1 MKFADAAG
9 DRDRPLEVRRVAH
22 ERGHGILRRLGQHA
36 PPRMLD
42 AEIVECQL
50 HAIGRQDERDPGGRA
65 AGIHDPVVDAARGAN
80 RLGPLPPRG
89 EPAGGSAVGVVDLGL
104 GGRVGP
110 RLRYERQPAA
120 GHAAG
125 AAQSARVA
133 AEISRVSRRSS
144 SVVGRP
150 QNQ

>member
-1 MKFADAAG
+1 MPSGGRTSEIQAG
-9 DRDRPLEVRRVAH
+9 
-22 ERGHGILRRLGQHA
+22 A
-36 PPRMLD
+36 PPGSD
-42 AEIVECQL
+42 
-50 HAIGRQDERDPGGRA
+50 
-65 AGIHDPVVDAARGAN
+65 DPVVHAARGAD

-110 RLRYERQPAA
+110 RLRDERQPAA

-133 AEISRVSRRSS
+133 AEISRMSRRSS